1 MKKLGFIFFVT
12 LVLFGCSRYAS
23 NGEHLYLSSRNGPS
37 LEVPPPLTRAN
48 ISSFYDLPEQNQNA
62 RVSIAPPVS

>member
-1 MKKLGFIFFVT
+1 MKKLGFIVFFV
-12 LVLFGCSRYAS
+12 LLLSGCSRYAS

-48 ISSFYDLPEQNQNA
+48 ISNFYDLPQQNQDA
-62 RVSIAPPVS
+62 QVSIAPPVS